1 MNKITR
7 YLLIA
12 WTLLISCNG
21 NGPVTVDFD
30 IANATIIGREICSTD
45 TNLNAW
51 LIDLGP
57 TTAGK
62 TSRIYYGKE
71 ATINGKYYAHTVKTY
86 SSLVSSLDST
96 KQYSFDFY
104 IEDVIPSPSCNLANF
119 ITVNVPQ
126 IRVTAVPTRSP

>member
-1 MNKITR
+1 MNKITL
-7 YLLIA
+7 YLLIN
-12 WTLLISCNG
+12 WTLLTSCDG

-71 ATINGKYYAHTVKTY
+71 ATLNGRYYAHVVKTY
-86 SSLVSSLDST
+86 SPLVSRLDST
-96 KQYSFDFY
+96 KRYVFDFY
-104 IEDVIPSPSCNLANF
+104 LDDVIPSSSCNLANP
-119 ITVNVPQ
+119 ITVSVPQ
-126 IRVTAVPTRSP
+126 IQVRAAPTRSP